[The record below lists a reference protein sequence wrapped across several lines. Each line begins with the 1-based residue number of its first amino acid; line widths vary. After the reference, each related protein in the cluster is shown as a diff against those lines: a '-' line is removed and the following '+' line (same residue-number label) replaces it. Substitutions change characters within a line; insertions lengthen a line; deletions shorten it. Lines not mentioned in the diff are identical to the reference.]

1 MLGVT
6 TEMNAPYGAGP
17 TAWAAWAD
25 ALAGSKAAGLRCRNI
40 SPGEAELVLEESPL
54 ALNVNGAVH
63 GGLVAYAVDQ
73 VMGIVVT
80 SALPEG
86 QVAVT
91 STLSMEY
98 HWPARLPL
106 VFHGRASRVG
116 RAVAFIDVDVESD
129 GRVCSR
135 GRGSMV
141 PRQAVPNLSAV
152 SPNGT

>member
-1 MLGVT
+1 VT
-6 TEMNAPYGAGP
+6 TEMNAPYGAGSA
-17 TAWAAWAD
+17 AWIEWAD
-25 ALAGSKAAGLRCRNI
+25 ALVGSKAAGLRCRSI
-40 SPGEAELVLEESPL
+40 TPGEAELVLESSPL
-54 ALNVNGAVH
+54 GLNVNGAVH
-63 GGLVAYAVDQ
+63 GGLVAYVVDQ

-106 VFHGRASRVG
+106 VFRGRATRVG
-116 RAVAFIDVDVESD
+116 RAVAFVDVDVESD
-129 GRVCSR
+129 GRICSR

-141 PRQAVPNLSAV
+141 PRRAVPDLSAI
-152 SPNGT
+152 SGNGA